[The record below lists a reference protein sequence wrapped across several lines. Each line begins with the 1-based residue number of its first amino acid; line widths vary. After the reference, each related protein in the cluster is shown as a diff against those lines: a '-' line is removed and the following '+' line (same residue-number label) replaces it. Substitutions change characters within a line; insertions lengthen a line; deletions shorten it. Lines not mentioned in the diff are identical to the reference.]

1 MAVLKGREVFI
12 TQAQIQRDVRMDVP
26 GILEKCRIGL
36 LAQFAAHVAIK
47 DKAVGAGIGNAGE
60 KILQGSGS
68 GESAFAIE
76 VDQAS
81 TGREIAEV
89 WPRKQRFAA
98 KLESM
103 LAAKKRNMVHN
114 VVVVGRTIGLGQIL
128 ISADLRE
135 AGH

>member
-1 MAVLKGREVFI
+1 MY
-12 TQAQIQRDVRMDVP
+12 VP

-36 LAQFAAHVAIK
+36 LAQFAPHVAVE
-47 DKAVGAGIGNAGE
+47 DKAVGAGIRNAGE

-81 TGREIAEV
+81 TGGEIAEV
-89 WPRKQRFAA
+89 WPRKQRFTA

-103 LAAKKRNMVHN
+103 LAAKEGDMIHKIVI
-114 VVVVGRTIGLGQIL
+114 VGRTIGL
-128 ISADLRE
+128 
-135 AGH
+135 